1 MANINAGFKGI
12 NDIAVRIHGSFDRYK
27 GTPEIF
33 RHLDSAGL
41 KIINSGSM
49 KKYKFVEDIRDIRN
63 GFTEANKAVDEV
75 SAFLEKVLELYE
87 ACEAKLVSRLGDY
100 IKIESLD
107 EAWVEDS
114 LNVARNNYSEYGGVL
129 GAAFGYVGWDDALLA
144 TGKDGTYGID
154 ACFATVST
162 KKTTR
167 NDLGQRVTD
176 GYEFQFLCLKFK
188 YAAGVE
194 TDAGTTY
201 GFDIGLNA
209 GSMSFDHKKDSKSL
223 SGGGTIAYG
232 KELTLLYTSSETGPD
247 ELVIGAPTVPISV
260 TLRD

>member
-154 ACFATVST
+154 ACFAAVST

-167 NDLGQRVTD
+167 NDLGQRVTTGVD
-176 GYEFQFLCLKFK
+176 FQLLCLKSK
-188 YAAGVE
+188 YAFGVE
-194 TDAGTTY
+194 TDAGTKY
-201 GFDIGLNA
+201 GLDIALNV
-209 GSMSFDHKKDSKSL
+209 GSLSFDRKKDANL
-223 SGGGTIAYG
+223 FSGGGEIG
-232 KELTLLYTSSETGPD
+232 FGEGVTLMYTSSEKGPD
-247 ELVIGAPTVPISV
+247 EVSSSVPKTPISL